1 MGWIYN
7 GTEFIKADKAQK
19 RAYTQHQYA
28 ITVREALA
36 QPYALPTLAFTGFT
50 LAGIPLGIKLFKSAE
65 ETLSDALE
73 AAEKIFEDKIITPTK
88 PVLALAED
96 IRDCIM
102 ASRVSTPFGE
112 IWIPLISGPKF
123 SACALAKGFSKTE
136 AAEFLRVVT
145 TTAGFFL

>member
-7 GTEFIKADKAQK
+7 GSEFIKADKAQK
-19 RAYTQHQYA
+19 KAFTQYQYDLT
-28 ITVREALA
+28 IREALA
-36 QPYALPTLAFTGFT
+36 QPFALPTLAAVGFT

-65 ETLSDALE
+65 QTLQDALD
-73 AAEKIFEDKIITPTK
+73 AALLIIDQKIVTPTK
-88 PVLALAED
+88 PARALAED
-96 IRDCIM
+96 IKDCIE

-145 TTAGFFL
+145 TTAGFFI